1 MEICTKSWCAA
12 VLTLIFKVICLV
24 IMGLEHWT
32 RLCVS
37 SKRGNLEWDY
47 CWTFSFSKQK
57 ERESLRGGRD
67 QLRIPC
73 TPPLQV
79 VTVWTKNSSQYSLV
93 KKKKY
98 VAGTSEMKHKS
109 FRALVLAV
117 PSSGLLLARPS
128 LHFLYLNIYQP
139 HSFLSTGLLASGREG
154 NGNPLQYSYLGNPR
168 DREAWWAQS
177 MGLWRV
183 RHDWVTSLSLFT
195 FMHWRRKWQ
204 PTPVLLPGKSQGR
217 RSLVSAVYGVVKSQ
231 TRLSDFTFTFHFHA
245 LKKEMA
251 THSSTLAWE
260 IPGTGAWW
268 ATVYGVAQSQTQLMW
283 LSSSN

>member
-98 VAGTSEMKHKS
+98 VAGISEMKHKS

-168 DREAWWAQS
+168 DGEAWWAQS

-204 PTPVLLPGKSQGR
+204 PTPVLLPGKSQGLEPDGPPSMGLHR
-217 RSLVSAVYGVVKSQ
+217 VRHNWCDLAAATSIWGPSAVSKVQ
-231 TRLSDFTFTFHFHA
+231 TLLLLH
-245 LKKEMA
+245 
-251 THSSTLAWE
+251 HSMVQGSPEASTLGW
-260 IPGTGAWW
+260 
-268 ATVYGVAQSQTQLMW
+268 GVPSY
-283 LSSSN
+283 